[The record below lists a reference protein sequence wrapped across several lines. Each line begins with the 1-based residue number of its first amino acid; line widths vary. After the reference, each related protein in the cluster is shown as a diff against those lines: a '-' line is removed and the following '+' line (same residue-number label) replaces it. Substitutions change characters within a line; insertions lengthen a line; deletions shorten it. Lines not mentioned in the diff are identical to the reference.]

1 MANKDSIKKREI
13 QIQKPAQS
21 LTAFQHKV
29 ASGADDRANLMKRIV
44 IAAAALLLLVAGFAI
59 GRIWRGYSI
68 SRHEIALSALVAEVE
83 GSPLAP
89 APPEEKEQRLRN
101 ALPKM
106 EELARKAPRAC
117 RDVANGLVVA
127 WKLEL
132 DGKGG
137 EMPAPKDPWS
147 RIRLAQRSIALGRA
161 KEASDLI
168 SPLRDDAK
176 PNRAWS
182 QLYWSA
188 LMQVRQLEGNREQAL
203 KDYSDYRK
211 MFKTHADLATMDKL
225 LNSI

>member
-1 MANKDSIKKREI
+1 MADKASIKKREI

-29 ASGADDRANLMKRIV
+29 ASGIDDRANLMKQII
-44 IAAAALLLLVAGFAI
+44 IAAAVLVLLVAGYAA
-59 GRIWRGYSI
+59 WRLWRSHKI
-68 SRHEIALSALVAEVE
+68 EQHEIAMSALVAEVE

-89 APPEEKEQRLRN
+89 PPPEEKEQRLRK
-101 ALPKM
+101 ALPKL
-106 EELARKAPRAC
+106 EELARKAPGPC
-117 RDVANGLVVA
+117 RDAANGLVA
-127 WKLEL
+127 TWRLEL

-147 RIRLAQRSIALGRA
+147 RLRLAQRSIALGQA

-168 SPLRDDAK
+168 SPLRADAK
-176 PNRAWS
+176 PGRAWS

-188 LMQVRQLEGNREQAL
+188 LLQVRLLEGDREQAL
-203 KDYSDYRK
+203 KDYSEYRK
-211 MFKTHADLATMDKL
+211 IFKAQADLATMDKI